1 MQDILQESLEMHAID
16 TQTSSHHRS
25 GSTGSFAHQSRM
37 SEGTRPTTTDAMSD
51 NGSQLL
57 YRDRR
62 SEVQEPG
69 PSAALPATHMPE
81 DELQQAQDTFGPP
94 LSNTP
99 GLLCG
104 IRSAQP
110 KVTTSAEQDGLH
122 LQPSRY
128 GNKSVIKP
136 LLSGPGDPDHQS
148 KECRKKS
155 NLTTVRQAVLDVC
168 ITATSLYFL
177 GFAIAS
183 SVHKGEPA
191 ASGFADSLLQAARF
205 VGNFLATLRRTSDN
219 KSDSG
224 SHYLAYHVRCHYW
237 AILDSLHSLAAG
249 T

>member
-1 MQDILQESLEMHAID
+1 MHAID

-37 SEGTRPTTTDAMSD
+37 SEGTLPTTTDAVSD
-51 NGSQLL
+51 NGSHLL

-62 SEVQEPG
+62 SEVQEPV
-69 PSAALPATHMPE
+69 PSAALPVTHMPE
-81 DELQQAQDTFGPP
+81 DELQQAQDTFEPP

-99 GLLCG
+99 GVPCG

-110 KVTTSAEQDGLH
+110 KVTTSVGQDELH
-122 LQPSRY
+122 LQPSGY
-128 GNKSVIKP
+128 GNESAIKP
-136 LLSGPGDPDHQS
+136 LLSGLGDTNHQS

-155 NLTTVRQAVLDVC
+155 NLTTVRQAVLDMC

-177 GFAIAS
+177 GFAIAA

-191 ASGFADSLLQAARF
+191 ASGFAGSLLQAARF
-205 VGNFLATLRRTSDN
+205 VGIFFTTLRRTNDK

-237 AILDSLHSLAAG
+237 TILDSLHSLAAG